1 MQKYIQDTI
10 NNSLRPIISPLTRP
24 QQKVITEVTRGLF
37 TAQEPILKS
46 LVQYEDISI
55 KKQCEKYSYHLGN
68 IDITTAVDQA
78 ALRKAN
84 TQIQRDTIVS
94 YDLSDIQKEYARKM
108 EGLHDTWD
116 GSKRK
121 KSRGYMLHG
130 VGMNNF
136 LLKLQV
142 HEADTKTLPQVR
154 KEIMEEIIPIL
165 DGNGIW
171 VYDRGND
178 SKGFF
183 RELLQIH
190 KVRFIARVKSNRY
203 VVNMK
208 TGEYLAVEDLPL
220 GVYQVMLLNQHNTKI
235 DWESGLLTLVIDQH
249 LDEKQPIRLLT
260 NLVYANYGTKHIVRM
275 YLDRWG
281 IENMFKRAKE
291 RFRLEKVRVLT
302 YQKLVNL
309 IALVQFA
316 MNVSTSLFIAIQK
329 QTTGLIVAVLM
340 LYKQYQKKYCVSF
353 NVHSFIS
360 FMQTSLKPLQ
370 RHAPRPPPIQK
381 SLLPQSILQSLS

>member
-46 LVQYEDISI
+46 LVQYDDVSI
-55 KKQCEKYSYHLGN
+55 KKQCEKYGYHLGR

-78 ALRKAN
+78 ALRKALLH
-84 TQIQRDTIVS
+84 IQYDSIIP
-94 YDLSDIQKEYARKM
+94 YDLSDIQKEYAEKM
-108 EGLHDTWD
+108 EGLHEIWD
-116 GSKRK
+116 GSRRK
-121 KSRGYMLHG
+121 KSRGYMIHG
-130 VGMNNF
+130 VGMNNI

-142 HEADTKTLPQVR
+142 HEANTKTLPQVR
-154 KEIMEEIIPIL
+154 KEIMKELVPKL
-165 DGNGIW
+165 DGSGIW
-171 VYDRGND
+171 VFDRGND

-190 KVRFIARVKSNRY
+190 KVRFIARLKGNRKI
-203 VVNMK
+203 VNMK
-208 TGEYLAVEDLPL
+208 TGEYLAVEDLPV
-220 GVYQVMLLNQHNTKI
+220 GVHQVMLLNHHNTKI
-235 DWESGLLTLVIDQH
+235 DWKSGMLTLIISQH
-249 LDEKQPIRLLT
+249 LEEKQPIRLLT
-260 NLVYANYGTKHIVRM
+260 NLIYENYGTAHIVRM

-291 RFRLEKVRVLT
+291 RFNLEKIRVLR
-302 YQKLVNL
+302 YQRLVNL

-316 MNVSTSLFIAIQK
+316 MNVSSSLFIAIQK
-329 QTTGLIVAVLM
+329 QTTGLIVAVLL
-340 LYKQYQKKYCVSF
+340 LYKQFQKKYCVSF

-370 RHAPRPPPIQK
+370 RHRVRPPPMQK
-381 SLLPQSILQSLS
+381 SLLSQGVLESLL

>member
-10 NNSLRPIISPLTRP
+10 NNNLRPIISPLTRP

-94 YDLSDIQKEYARKM
+94 YDLSDIQKEHAKKM

-130 VGMNNF
+130 VGMNNV

-183 RELLQIH
+183 QELLQVH
-190 KVRFIARVKSNRY
+190 KVRFIARVKSNRH

-208 TGEYLAVEDLPL
+208 TGEYLAVENLPP
-220 GVYQVMLLNQHNTKI
+220 GVYQVMLLNQYNTQV
-235 DWESGLLTLVIDQH
+235 DWKSGPLILVINQH

-260 NLVYANYGTKHIVRM
+260 NLVYADYGTKHILRM

-291 RFRLEKVRVLT
+291 RFNLEKVRVLR
-302 YQKLVNL
+302 YQRLVNL
-309 IALVQFA
+309 IALIQFA
-316 MNVSTSLFIAIQK
+316 MNVSSSLFLAIQK
-329 QTTGLIVAVLM
+329 KTTGLIVAVLM

-360 FMQTSLKPLQ
+360 FMQISLKPLQ
-370 RHAPRPPPIQK
+370 RHAPRPPPVQT
-381 SLLPQSILQSLS
+381 SLLSQSILQSLS